1 MADQIF
7 CCHEVWGPEK
17 RGRRS
22 CSSMARTDTEEPAR
36 GRCWNGGPPAG
47 GWRLGLGRLQDQSHL
62 WDWPV
67 VNSLTDR
74 RLVSPYASIKVDWR
88 PLPLRQLRR
97 SLPRRVLW
105 KWLIRRRR
113 TGVCQRLTQA
123 GLTCRITCMRREKV
137 QVSHH
142 VAMHA
147 GLAGLV
153 APVQGGTVARPA
165 GSCGSSASAPSQQ
178 SLGTAASAG
187 PQISIAP
194 HCNGPW
200 SLLFGADGRV
210 VHKEGRNR
218 GGRNE
223 EQDSSTNLCGA
234 ARVVETTLPS

>member
-165 GSCGSSASAPSQQ
+165 GSCGSSASAPPQQ

-210 VHKEGRNR
+210 VDKEGRNR
-218 GGRNE
+218 GGGNE
-223 EQDSSTNLCGA
+223 EQGSLTNL
-234 ARVVETTLPS
+234 